1 MNILFKASKA
11 PKAQEALQLFKELH
25 GQSECPDVVV
35 ALGGDGHLIRVLKEV
50 GGELP
55 VYGLNRGTLGF
66 LLNEYSETDLLNR
79 IERSEEISLN
89 PLKFSFG
96 HDNIFA
102 VNEVALFRSSSKM
115 MSSKISVNGNTAIE
129 NLVSDGL
136 LISTPAGSTA
146 YNYSCYGP
154 ILPIDSEL
162 IVLTGISPNYPK
174 RWQSALLPSDSV
186 VSLEAEGPFRIEIDG
201 KTCHEIEKGSMHA
214 NVDKDVVFKLLLDRR
229 TLGNRVMKEQFY

>member
-1 MNILFKASKA
+1 MNILFKASKTSR
-11 PKAQEALQLFKELH
+11 AQEALRLFKESY

-50 GGELP
+50 GGHLP

-66 LLNEYSETDLLNR
+66 LLNEFSESGLPER
-79 IERSEEISLN
+79 IENSEEISLN
-89 PLKFSFG
+89 PLKLSFG
-96 HDNIFA
+96 HDNVFA

-115 MSSKISVNGNTAIE
+115 MASKISVNGNAAIE

-136 LISTPAGSTA
+136 LVSTPAGSTA

-174 RWQSALLPSDSV
+174 RWQSAILPSDSV
-186 VSLEAEGPFRIEIDG
+186 VSVEAEGTFRIEIDG
-201 KTCHEIEKGSMHA
+201 KTCYEIEKGEMNI
-214 NVDKDVVFKLLLDRR
+214 NVDKKVDYRLLLDKN
-229 TLGNRVMKEQFY
+229 TFGNRIMKEQFY